1 MNSFLERVK
10 KEVLDDMDFS
20 AETSDEKLLELID
33 RVILRT
39 HDKAPPLKEREKARQ
54 QVFNAL
60 RGLDVLSELI
70 EDEEVTEIMV
80 NGYKNIFYEK
90 AGELHRYPQSFS
102 SVEKYEAVVMSIA
115 ASANKVVNESSPI
128 CDCRLKDSRVNI
140 VMNPVAID
148 GAALTIRRFP
158 KEPLDMEKLI
168 ARGALSRDVADFLRI
183 MVLSGM
189 NAVISGGTGCGKTT
203 FLNALSGFIPHDQRI
218 ITIEDSAEL
227 NILGAENVV
236 RLEARSSGEEN
247 MREVTIRM
255 LIRSALRMRPDRVI
269 VGECRGAE
277 ALDMLQAMNTGHDG
291 SLSTG
296 HANSCEDMISRL
308 ETMVLMGAV
317 DLPISAIRSQIASG
331 IDIMIHLGRLR
342 DRSRRLLKICEVSGS
357 QNGEVE
363 LKPLYVFE
371 ETGEE
376 EGRVK
381 GVIKRCGEL
390 QNRQKVIT
398 AGLEEELEKLYS
410 IQL

>member
-1 MNSFLERVK
+1 MDSFCERVK

-20 AETSDEKLLELID
+20 EETSDESLMELID
-33 RVILRT
+33 RVILRS
-39 HDKAPPLKEREKARQ
+39 HDKAPPLKERERARQ

-60 RGLDVLSELI
+60 RGLDVLSDLI
-70 EDEEVTEIMV
+70 EDDEVTEIMV
-80 NGYKNIFYEK
+80 NGYRNIFYEK
-90 AGELHRYPQSFS
+90 GGELHRYPHRFS
-102 SVEKYEAVVMSIA
+102 SKEKYEAVVMSIA

-140 VMNPVAID
+140 VMNPIAID

-158 KEPLDMEKLI
+158 KEPLNMERLI
-168 ARGALSRDVADFLRI
+168 AMGALSKDVADFLRI

-203 FLNALSGFIPHDQRI
+203 FLNALSGFIPRNERI

-227 NILGAENVV
+227 NMLDADNVV
-236 RLEARSSGEEN
+236 RLEARSTGEEN

-255 LIRSALRMRPDRVI
+255 LIKSALRMRPDRVI

-317 DLPISAIRSQIASG
+317 ELPVAAIRSQIASG
-331 IDIMIHLGRLR
+331 IDLLIHLGRLR
-342 DRSRRLLKICEVSGS
+342 DRSRRLLKICEVSKGKDGGVDL
-357 QNGEVE
+357 NT
-363 LKPLYVFE
+363 LYSFE
-371 ETGEE
+371 ETGETD
-376 EGRVK
+376 GK
-381 GVIKRCGEL
+381 ITGVFTRRGEL
-390 QNRQKVIT
+390 KNRHKVIA
-398 AGLEEELEKLYS
+398 AGFEEELEKLYS
-410 IQL
+410 IQI

>member
-1 MNSFLERVK
+1 MDSFCERVK

-20 AETSDEKLLELID
+20 AETSDERLLELID
-33 RVILRT
+33 RVILRS

-60 RGLDVLSELI
+60 RGLDVLSDLI
-70 EDEEVTEIMV
+70 ENDEVTEIMV

-90 AGELHRYPQSFS
+90 AGELYRYPQSFS
-102 SVEKYEAVVMSIA
+102 SKEKYEAVVMSIA

-140 VMNPVAID
+140 VMNPISID

-158 KEPLDMEKLI
+158 KEPLNMENLI
-168 ARGALSRDVADFLRI
+168 SMGALSKDVAEFLRI

-189 NAVISGGTGCGKTT
+189 NAFISGGTGCGKTT
-203 FLNALSGFIPHDQRI
+203 FLNALSGFIPRNERI

-227 NILGAENVV
+227 NILDSDNVV
-236 RLEARSSGEEN
+236 RLEARSTGEEN

-255 LIRSALRMRPDRVI
+255 LIKSALRMRPDRII

-317 DLPISAIRSQIASG
+317 ELPVTAIRSQIASG
-331 IDIMIHLGRLR
+331 IDLLIHLGRLR
-342 DRSRRLLKICEVSGS
+342 DRSRRLLKICEVSKGAD
-357 QNGEVE
+357 GGVE
-363 LKPLYVFE
+363 LNPLYEFE

-376 EGRVK
+376 DGKIK
-381 GVIKRCGEL
+381 GVIKRTGKL
-390 QNRQKVIT
+390 INRQKVI
-398 AGLEEELEKLYS
+398 ASGLEEELEKLYS
-410 IQL
+410 IQV